1 MSQQRCERIGNILHY
16 LWLHNQLSI
25 QQAHELLGY
34 AWATLRRDFNYIA
47 SHYPGMERYH
57 GGLRFNASSADKEFV
72 FDMKKSIN
80 TDAKKEIAQLAR
92 QHISPNDF
100 FILDSGTTCL
110 ELARILDTPTRVV
123 TTDVNTAHV
132 LAQMNHIESYIIGGM
147 IRSGY
152 FTVGESLAT
161 EMLNTFS
168 VEQAFI
174 SCDALSLDAGITNAT
189 LFEVGV
195 KKTIIQRAKKVIL
208 LADSSKFEQTN
219 PYTISTLSCI
229 HSVIT
234 DKALPDA
241 IYRRYKQAGV
251 KIIC

>member
-1 MSQQRCERIGNILHY
+1 MSRQRSERIGNILHY
-16 LWLHNQLSI
+16 LWLHHQLSI

-57 GGLRFNASSADKEFV
+57 GGLYFNASNADKEFV

-80 TDAKKEIAQLAR
+80 IDAKKQIARLAR
-92 QHISPNDF
+92 QYINPNDF
-100 FILDSGTTCL
+100 LILDSGTTCL
-110 ELARILDTPTRVV
+110 ELARIVDIPARVV
-123 TTDVNTAHV
+123 TTDVNIAYS
-132 LAQMNHIESYIIGGM
+132 LAQMSHIESYIIGGM

-161 EMLNTFS
+161 DMLNTFS

-208 LADSSKFEQTN
+208 LADHSKFEQTN

-229 HSVIT
+229 HCVIT
-234 DKALPDA
+234 DPGLPDA
-241 IYRRYKQAGV
+241 VYRRYRQAGIN
-251 KIIC
+251 IIR

>member
-1 MSQQRCERIGNILHY
+1 MSQQRSERIGNILHY

-25 QQAHELLGY
+25 QQAHELLDY
-34 AWATLRRDFNYIA
+34 ALATLRRDFNYIA

-57 GGLRFNASSADKEFV
+57 GGLRFNVSSADKEFV
-72 FDMKKSIN
+72 FDMKKNIN
-80 TDAKKEIAQLAR
+80 TDAKKEIARLAR
-92 QHISPNDF
+92 QYINPNDF
-100 FILDSGTTCL
+100 IILDSGTTCL
-110 ELARILDTPTRVV
+110 ELAHILDIPARVV
-123 TTDVNTAHV
+123 TTDVNIAHS
-132 LAQMNHIESYIIGGM
+132 LAQMSHVESYIIGGM

-195 KKTIIQRAKKVIL
+195 KKAIIQRAKRVIL
-208 LADSSKFEQTN
+208 LADYSKFEQTN
-219 PYTISTLSCI
+219 PYTISTLSCM
-229 HSVIT
+229 HCVIT

-241 IYRRYKQAGV
+241 LYKRYKQAGV
-251 KIIC
+251 NIIR

>member
-1 MSQQRCERIGNILHY
+1 MSQQRSDRIGNILHY
-16 LWLHNQLSI
+16 LWLHHQLSI

-72 FDMKKSIN
+72 YDMKKSIN
-80 TDAKKEIAQLAR
+80 TDAKKEIALLAR
-92 QHISPNDF
+92 QFVSPNDF

-110 ELARILDTPTRVV
+110 ELARMLDVPARVV
-123 TTDVNTAHV
+123 TTDVNIAWT
-132 LAQMNHIESYIIGGM
+132 LAQMKHVESYIIGGM

-195 KKTIIQRAKKVIL
+195 KKAIIQRAKKIIL
-208 LADSSKFEQTN
+208 LADNSKFEQTN

-229 HSVIT
+229 HCIIT

-241 IYRRYKQAGV
+241 IFKRYKQAG
-251 KIIC
+251 INILR